1 MGSLPVV
8 VGTGRDAVRYA
19 KRKAIPELYGKLF
32 RYASGGDVVS
42 GNRTQAG
49 VSPPGPAKPGAA
61 EPAPRRRADARR
73 NVDALI
79 EAATTV
85 FATSG
90 VDAPAKEITDLAG
103 VGVGT
108 LYRHFPHRS
117 DLVKSVVESG
127 IDAVADA
134 GPVLAAGHE
143 PAEALTRWIH
153 RFTELLAT
161 KRGLASA
168 LHSGDP
174 AFSGLPGYFLQR
186 LGPTLAALLDAA
198 VADAAVRDDISAEDL
213 LHAIT
218 QLSQPVPGRG
228 PEHNQRIVAVL
239 LDGLRCGATQRP
251 RFGTQP
257 GEIAS
262 PG

>member
-1 MGSLPVV
+1 MPVHGQPSTV
-8 VGTGRDAVRYA
+8 TE
-19 KRKAIPELYGKLF
+19 P
-32 RYASGGDVVS
+32 SG
-42 GNRTQAG
+42 AG
-49 VSPPGPAKPGAA
+49 
-61 EPAPRRRADARR
+61 ARR

-79 EAATTV
+79 EAAKTV

-108 LYRHFPHRS
+108 LYRHFQQRS
-117 DLVKSVVESG
+117 DLVKAVVESG

-134 GPVLAAGHE
+134 
-143 PAEALTRWIH
+143 
-153 RFTELLAT
+153 
-161 KRGLASA
+161 
-168 LHSGDP
+168 GDP

-198 VADAAVRDDISAEDL
+198 VVEGTVRDDISAEDL

-239 LDGLRCGATQRP
+239 LDGLRCGAARRRP
-251 RFGTQP
+251 HADFGTRFSEARAHP
-257 GEIAS
+257 NVAFEDTRTGRPTRES
-262 PG
+262 HGP

>member
-1 MGSLPVV
+1 VESDSGSES
-8 VGTGRDAVRYA
+8 
-19 KRKAIPELYGKLF
+19 K
-32 RYASGGDVVS
+32 
-42 GNRTQAG
+42 
-49 VSPPGPAKPGAA
+49 
-61 EPAPRRRADARR
+61 PRRRADARR

-79 EAATTV
+79 EAARTV

-108 LYRHFPHRS
+108 LYRHFPQRS
-117 DLVKSVVESG
+117 DLVKAVVENG

-134 GPVLAAGHE
+134 GPVLTAGHR
-143 PAEALTRWIH
+143 PAQALTAWVH
-153 RFTELLAT
+153 RFAELLAT

-174 AFSGLPGYFLQR
+174 AFEGLPGYFRQR

-198 VADAAVRDDISAEDL
+198 VADGTVRDDLSAEDL

-218 QLSQPVPGRG
+218 ALCQPVPGRG
-228 PEHNQRIVAVL
+228 PEYNQRIVAVF
-239 LDGLRCGATQRP
+239 LDGLRSR
-251 RFGTQP
+251 
-257 GEIAS
+257 S
-262 PG
+262 